1 MCPTMRSTQAQGGP
15 SAPVVP
21 LRPEL
26 SAEHGV
32 TLVETLISAAILVAV
47 LIGVLGS
54 LDAAQHTTA
63 TNRSRTVAASL
74 AEQDIER
81 LRGLPTATLASYPTT
96 PVTTIVDGTEY
107 TVTSKAE
114 WSHDASGT
122 VASCDSD
129 GKQADYIKLTSTVTS
144 NVLGKRVKPVELTS
158 IVAPRVGS
166 FGVNQGTLAVQV
178 KNESAA
184 PVPGMPVTIAG
195 PSSYADTT
203 NELGCAVFGHI
214 PAGAYNVQL
223 SRSGWVDR
231 AGNETVVKPST
242 VASGSKTTVSLEYA
256 QAAAVTVS
264 FDTEVHGNKGAATSP
279 ALTAANTGLP
289 TGTRVFRPAATS
301 GTIVADKL
309 FPFPDGYTFYSGG
322 CATSAPDK
330 FVPNYFTSFPGFVKV
345 AAGGSASVTVREP
358 SLNLRV
364 TRGPNENSAAP
375 LKEGYVVI
383 TSAEPGCGDR
393 YVFDG
398 LNPNGTLAE
407 PDLPFGRYIVCA
419 DDRNVKNMTIAN
431 RRFTK
436 VNLVVSDK
444 PEGLEHE
451 ANGDPKLKLWIFS
464 NNATR
469 GYCT

>member
-1 MCPTMRSTQAQGGP
+1 MRSTQAQG
-15 SAPVVP
+15 VP
-21 LRPEL
+21 HAQAVPFRPEL

-32 TLVETLISAAILVAV
+32 TLIETLIAAAILVAV
-47 LIGVLGS
+47 LIGVLAS
-54 LDAAQHTTA
+54 LDAASHTAA
-63 TNRSRTVAASL
+63 TNRGRTVAASL

-96 PVTTIVDGTEY
+96 PVKTIVDGTEY

-122 VASCDSD
+122 MASCDSD
-129 GKQADYIKLTSTVTS
+129 GKQADYIRLTSTVTS
-144 NVLGKRVKPVELTS
+144 NVLGTRVKPVELTS

-166 FGVNQGTLAVQV
+166 FGANQGTLAVQV

-184 PVPGMPVTIAG
+184 PVAGLPVTITG
-195 PSSYADTT
+195 PSTYVDDT

-231 AGNETVVKPST
+231 AGNETVNTPST
-242 VASGSKTTVSLEYA
+242 VAAGSKATVSLEYA

-264 FDTEVHGNKGAATSP
+264 FDTEVRGSKGGATSP

-289 TGTRVFRPAATS
+289 TGTRVFKPKVPGTAA

-309 FPFPDGYTFYSGG
+309 FPFPDGYTFFSGG

-330 FVPNYFTSFPGFVKV
+330 FVPAYFSSFPGFVKIG
-345 AAGGSASVTVREP
+345 AGGSASVTVREP

-383 TSAEPGCGDR
+383 TSAEPGCADR
-393 YVFDG
+393 YVFNG
-398 LNPNGTLAE
+398 LNPNGTLPE
-407 PDLPFGRYIVCA
+407 PALPFGKYVVCA
-419 DDRNVKNMTIAN
+419 DDRNVPGMTIPN
-431 RRFTK
+431 RRFAK
-436 VNLVVSDK
+436 ADLVVSDK

-451 ANGDPKLKLWIFS
+451 TNGDPKLKLWVYS